1 MPKYLFLLACVV
13 SSICV
18 GVYSGEVW
26 AQVPC
31 VNASCSTQWDGTP
44 VGKYSGSPKQP
55 CSQLPCLP
63 NGVPTY
69 CRREKCNSC
78 GACASAAT
86 SQCPV
91 SPDACSLPTAVL
103 CQNTCGC

>member
-44 VGKYSGSPKQP
+44 VG
-55 CSQLPCLP
+55 
-63 NGVPTY
+63 
-69 CRREKCNSC
+69 
-78 GACASAAT
+78 
-86 SQCPV
+86 
-91 SPDACSLPTAVL
+91 
-103 CQNTCGC
+103 